1 MKETDHRKHL
11 LEDIALIG
19 TTFYIDPEQKEV
31 GRHCI
36 NNWNTTLLALSY
48 VLDAHPLIVGE
59 PGFAKT
65 TAAKVVSAILSGYPF
80 DLYEAAQ
87 IQGHPD
93 QTHETMIARPD
104 FSKLSTEER
113 VIWLLSAYLPVRI
126 TDEIN
131 RLPTGKQDELLNC
144 IQTGRFNYLNATFYT
159 GQAPFFATANHPDD
173 GNHVLIPPLRD
184 RFSIH
189 LESGYIGATYHEQI
203 EAAQD
208 NIQELYKPDITTT
221 IIDLINDPQKSIE
234 EKLKAIDAA
243 RKDYVTFIQGSN
255 IQGHVFGA
263 DEKKV
268 MQKAIRA
275 VPVSTEARVFS
286 QMIAAELN
294 WTPTHGRKRSNDKI
308 DTSNHA
314 KDMASTYVKNGL
326 SPRAQLALKQYS
338 QGIAYLCGDTE
349 VRKEH
354 VMAMVPYVFGHRLEF
369 TNDFRSGYEGK
380 QRPGFYGLS
389 IEMFLA
395 TRLVEG
401 IEKNYGKVKKD
412 LDLVVTAYKESE
424 TLKPQQH
431 ARVEELKQTVDT
443 IDHPLVREYVMR
455 IKEGR

>member
-1 MKETDHRKHL
+1 MNAAEHRKHL

-19 TTFYIDPEQKEV
+19 TTFYVDPEQKEV
-31 GRHCI
+31 GKYCM

-65 TAAKVVSAILSGYPF
+65 TAAKVVSSVLSGYPF

-189 LESGYIGATYHEQI
+189 LESGYIGATYSDQI
-203 EAAQD
+203 ETAQD
-208 NIQELYKPDITTT
+208 NIQELCKPDITTN
-221 IIDLINDPQKSIE
+221 IIEIINDPNKNIE
-234 EKLKAIDAA
+234 EKLKEIDAA
-243 RKDYVTFIQGSN
+243 RQKYVTFIQGSD

-275 VPVSTEARVFS
+275 VPVSTDALVFS

-314 KDMASTYVKNGL
+314 KDLASSFVKNAY
-326 SPRAQLALKQYS
+326 SPRAQRALNHYAK
-338 QGIAYLCGDTE
+338 GIAYLCEDTE

-354 VMAMVPYVFGHRLEF
+354 VMAMVPYVLGHRLEF
-369 TNDFRSGYEGK
+369 TDDFRSQHEGK
-380 QRPGFYGLS
+380 ERHGFYGLS

-395 TRLVEG
+395 AKLVER
-401 IEKNYGKVKKD
+401 IEKNYGTVKKD
-412 LDLVVTAYKESE
+412 LDLVVTAYKEPQ
-424 TLKPQQH
+424 TLKAPQH
-431 ARVEELKQTVDT
+431 ARVEELKGTVDT
-443 IDHPLVREYVMR
+443 IDHPLLREYVMR